1 MVLNSECTLES
12 PGVLLKINLWD
23 PAPEIDFLKV
33 PQDILMYHQG

>member
-23 PAPEIDFLKV
+23 FAPEIELKV